1 MKKDEILSK
10 ARAEKSDEME
20 QFVQDK
26 STIWVILAMLICLI
40 VFSYTRLQRNMQTE
54 DYTATL
60 CIAIAVGNFYRFA
73 KAKNLHY
80 LIQGIIFGTVGVLFA
95 VIYFLKYF
103 GV

>member
-1 MKKDEILSK
+1 MKKEDVLAK

-20 QFVQDK
+20 RLIQDK
-26 STIWVILAMLICLI
+26 SMIWIILAMFVCLV
-40 VFSYTRLQRNMQTE
+40 VFSYTRWQRDMQTE

-60 CIAIAVGNFYRFA
+60 CISIAVGNFYRFA

-80 LIQGIIFGTVGVLFA
+80 LIQGIIFGVVGVLFA

-103 GV
+103 GA